1 MNMID
6 RERLTASDL
15 QRWWAADAERAG
27 YKALCFTVDTPVL
40 SNREDDEKNK

>member
-1 MNMID
+1 MNLID
-6 RERLTASDL
+6 RGRLRAPDQQGWL
-15 QRWWAADAERAG
+15 AADAERAG